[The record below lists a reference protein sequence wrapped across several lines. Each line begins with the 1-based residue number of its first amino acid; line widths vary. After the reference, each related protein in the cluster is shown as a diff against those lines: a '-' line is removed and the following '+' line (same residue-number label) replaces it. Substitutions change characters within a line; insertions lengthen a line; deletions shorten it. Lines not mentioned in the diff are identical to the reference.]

1 VTQLDL
7 SQSDLQG
14 ADHPNVDSPSGT
26 VIDFIGTTGRAE
38 VKGNSNCIVYFKKKN
53 NCIEEAMYYELFT
66 PGKSLES
73 NWHQHHPLYHA
84 NLVLHFYCLSHL
96 VDSLFFAK

>member
-1 VTQLDL
+1 MWILLLVQLLTLLAPLDVL
-7 SQSDLQG
+7 KLKEI
-14 ADHPNVDSPSGT
+14 A
-26 VIDFIGTTGRAE
+26 IALFI
-38 VKGNSNCIVYFKKKN
+38 SKKKS

>member
-1 VTQLDL
+1 
-7 SQSDLQG
+7 
-14 ADHPNVDSPSGT
+14 
-26 VIDFIGTTGRAE
+26 
-38 VKGNSNCIVYFKKKN
+38 
-53 NCIEEAMYYELFT
+53 MYYELFT